1 MRRLKAWLIGYVIV
15 CIRGGD
21 IARFLALLSHH
32 GILVTKTLS
41 KEQGVFLQLSLEDFR
56 RIRPFVRKTHVRVHI
71 YRRVGFPFFIDWCR
85 RHIGFCVGCL
95 LYVLLLMVLQR
106 HVWLIN
112 VDGNYVRTDEQ
123 IIDALREEG
132 VYVGCLMGEV
142 TCSELEEYL
151 RNTMSDI
158 IWVSCEKDGTK
169 LRVHVKEAYHYPERQ
184 SSDRETGDIVATAD
198 GVVTELVVRRGV
210 PLVRVGDHVNAGDV
224 LVSGTQIITDSYD
237 VELSR
242 SYLLADADVKIQ
254 STVTWEDGF
263 SLTYESKEYREKK
276 RKRLAITAFGHEIL
290 KYKSSIPSDSCD
302 IMTSYADLK
311 LFSRLYLP
319 VRIQVTSYERYDIV
333 QKEYSEEEASALL
346 REHYMTYLE
355 NLILDGY
362 ELLEERLQMTIGD
375 GEAHANASISV
386 SRSAWEYKDIVIEE
400 DLLEEAPNETEDE

>member
-32 GILVTKTLS
+32 AILITKTFS
-41 KEQGVFLQLSLEDFR
+41 NEQGVFLQLSLDDFR
-56 RIRPFVRKTHVRVHI
+56 RIRPFVRKTHVRFHI
-71 YRRVGFPFFIDWCR
+71 YRRAGLPFFVDWCR
-85 RHIGFCVGCL
+85 RHVGFCVGCV

-106 HVWLIN
+106 HVWLIT
-112 VDGNYVRTDEQ
+112 VDGNFVRTDEQ
-123 IIDALREEG
+123 IVDALRAEG
-132 VYVGCLMGEV
+132 VYIGCLMGEV

-169 LRVHVKEAYHYPERQ
+169 LRVHVKEAYHYPERENV
-184 SSDRETGDIVATAD
+184 DRETGDIVATAD
-198 GVVTELVVRRGV
+198 GVVTELVVRSGV
-210 PLVRVGDHVNAGDV
+210 PLVRVGDSVNAGDV
-224 LVSGTQIITDSYD
+224 LVSGTQIITDSFD

-254 STVTWEDGF
+254 STVTWEDSF
-263 SLTYESKEYREKK
+263 ALTYESKEYREKK

-290 KYKSSIPSDSCD
+290 KYKSSIPSDGCD
-302 IMTSYADLK
+302 IMTSYADLR

-319 VRIQVTSYERYDIV
+319 VQIQVTSYERYDIV
-333 QKEYSEEEASALL
+333 QKEYTEEEARKLL

-355 NLILDGY
+355 NLIRDGH
-362 ELLEERLQMTIGD
+362 ELLEEHLQMSIGD
-375 GEAHANASISV
+375 GEARANASISV

-400 DLLEEAPNETEDE
+400 DLYEEAPNETEDE

>member
-21 IARFLALLSHH
+21 ITRFLALLSHH

-41 KEQGVFLQLSLEDFR
+41 NDRGIFLRLSLEDFR
-56 RIRPFVRKTHVRVHI
+56 RIHPYVRKTHVRPHI
-71 YRRVGFPFFIDWCR
+71 YRRIGLPFFLDRCR
-85 RHIGFCVGCL
+85 KHIGFCVGGL
-95 LYVLLLMVLQR
+95 LYILLLLILQR
-106 HVWLIN
+106 HVWLIT
-112 VDGNYVRTDEQ
+112 VDGNFVRTDEQ
-123 IIDALREEG
+123 IIDALRDEG

-184 SSDRETGDIVATAD
+184 AVDRDTGDIVATAD
-198 GVVTELVVRRGV
+198 GIVTELVVRSGV
-210 PLVRVGDHVNAGDV
+210 PLVRVGDIVNAGDV
-224 LVSGTQIITDSYD
+224 LVSGTQIIKDSYD

-242 SYLLADADVKIQ
+242 SYVLADADVKIQ
-254 STVTWEDGF
+254 STLTWEDSF
-263 SLTYESKEYREKK
+263 SLSYESKEYREKR

-290 KYKSSIPSDSCD
+290 KYKSSIPSDGCD
-302 IMTSYADLK
+302 IMTTYADLK

-319 VRIQVTSYERYDIV
+319 VRIQVISYERYEIV
-333 QKEYSEEEASALL
+333 RKEYTEEEAIALL
-346 REHYMTYLE
+346 REHYMAYLE
-355 NLILDGY
+355 ELIREGY
-362 ELLEERLQMTIGD
+362 ELLEEHLQMAVED
-375 GEAHANASISV
+375 GNAQANANISV

-400 DLLEEAPNETEDE
+400 DLYEEAPKETEDE